1 MSVSMVSESCFKSKK
16 ERIFNSRSNARKAWH
31 CHRSWPKP
39 HQTFFDIFALRC
51 LLGDGLAGRIAVGDV
66 ASEGNK
72 RDGNVTTGI
81 PAKFVAAA
89 CSGSCRYTYLR
100 LP

>member
-51 LLGDGLAGRIAVGDV
+51 LLGDGLAGRIAVGDA
-66 ASEGNK
+66 ASKGNK

-81 PAKFVAAA
+81 PASLQWELQVYAFAA
-89 CSGSCRYTYLR
+89 SIK
-100 LP
+100 